1 MWTPSKD
8 NYSYGK
14 EVKLNLYYLYSFYY
28 AETIQQMLTSNNDPK
43 NTAEVCKVNG
53 KRKHQWGIEVV
64 SK

>member
-1 MWTPSKD
+1 M
-8 NYSYGK
+8 
-14 EVKLNLYYLYSFYY
+14 KLNLYYLYSLYY

-43 NTAEVCKVNG
+43 NIAEVCKVNG